1 MTEVIIVK
9 FGLEMMA
16 EIGQQVSRILL
27 DQFLEVDLIGK
38 VLRTLIQVTS
48 TLI

>member
-38 VLRTLIQVTS
+38 VLRIQIQVTS